1 MEMSFLDSIGYL
13 MAGSGLQ
20 EVLETVYAEQ
30 VVCHMLTD
38 KAVDRAI
45 RGHMLVDAAL
55 HALLVEKIF
64 NVPLPLD
71 GVEHNSHH
79 ASNEQTSQTMHE
91 AGKLFDGL
99 LSGVITVDDINN
111 DQTLKL
117 IKSQL
122 SQKTNELQNDCTS
135 QLWIQY
141 MRAIDILR
149 KFIKAEHTGNWELH
163 LQAVY
168 DMLPFFT
175 ASGHNL
181 YAKSAYLYL
190 QLMLDLPNN
199 HPELYDMFMNGFH
212 VIQRSDRYWAGV
224 SSDMLIEQ
232 TLMRSL
238 KTSGGLTQG
247 RGMDEIQRLIWIMSK
262 PACSE
267 VNDVIPGT

>member
-1 MEMSFLDSIGYL
+1 
-13 MAGSGLQ
+13 
-20 EVLETVYAEQ
+20 
-30 VVCHMLTD
+30 
-38 KAVDRAI
+38 
-45 RGHMLVDAAL
+45 
-55 HALLVEKIF
+55 
-64 NVPLPLD
+64 
-71 GVEHNSHH
+71 
-79 ASNEQTSQTMHE
+79 
-91 AGKLFDGL
+91 
-99 LSGVITVDDINN
+99 
-111 DQTLKL
+111 
-117 IKSQL
+117 
-122 SQKTNELQNDCTS
+122 
-135 QLWIQY
+135 

-212 VIQRSDRYWAGV
+212 VIRRSDRYWAGV
-224 SSDMLIEQ
+224 SSDMLIEH

-238 KTSGGLTQG
+238 KTLGGLPRG
-247 RGMDEIQRLIWIMSK
+247 RGMDEIQCLIWIMSK

-267 VNDVIPGT
+267 VNDVIQNLTSVSYTTSDQRKEAGCSRKERDLKDTREIIRFLKDRSPFENTEFLYDIVIGVTAGPKVNVDRAEIIGKDIVASMVDQNVFEFSFQRKNQATNMQTTGVVIGEESF